1 MRRFRRW
8 ISPENLKR
16 PHTNGEAEMSEKFD
30 FIVVGGGSA
39 GAVIASRLSE
49 DPSCR
54 VALIEAGERPPEISA
69 LPIAPAAMQLN
80 PATDWMYTADPGK
93 AGLGLN
99 GRRMPVPRGKMLGGS
114 SGINY
119 MMYVRGNPG
128 DFDAWSKGG
137 ATGWSYAE
145 VLPYFKK
152 SEGLAPSTEIVI
164 DEAAHSTKGPL
175 GVSVRDPILPAA
187 RQFVEAAVAAGIPRG
202 DYNGRD
208 RNAPSGVAS
217 LTQFTTRNG
226 RRSSTYQAFLAGEP
240 ERRSNLTIIT
250 GARATRVLLVGEGG
264 RTIATGVEYQNAVGE
279 TLSVHATKEVILS
292 AGAIG
297 SPQLLLLSGIGPRRE
312 LEAAGISCR
321 VNAPHVGKH
330 LQDHAMCPL
339 IYPAPGLGVAMNDVA
354 LAMGPDALRAPGG
367 PLPAD
372 PAEDVNLSP
381 ELLALKQAAE
391 QRLAEWQA
399 SGRGLGASSLAD
411 AAVFCSS
418 GLGDAGRHDVEI
430 IFFVTGTNED
440 FLRMI
445 LNIDTALF
453 FDDARKCVANDAEN
467 LVLFPHPVLPHS
479 RGEIVL
485 DSADPA
491 APPAIH
497 MNYYDDP
504 HDMRVM
510 VAAIRR
516 AMDIAAHWPGNRRPG
531 PVMIPP
537 FLAEKHGYRE
547 GGAPSDAL
555 LEEFAQ
561 HFSLTVYHP
570 TSTCRIGDVVD
581 PRLRVLG
588 VGRLRVADASVMPA
602 VIGGNTNAPTIMIGE
617 KAAEMIAVEHG
628 VRLAEFVGERAA

>member
-1 MRRFRRW
+1 M
-8 ISPENLKR
+8 
-16 PHTNGEAEMSEKFD
+16 
-30 FIVVGGGSA
+30 VGGGSA

-49 DPSCR
+49 DPNCR
-54 VALIEAGERPPEISA
+54 VALIEAGERPPEVSA

-80 PATDWMYTADPGK
+80 PATDWMFSADPGK

-99 GRRMPVPRGKMLGGS
+99 GRRVPVPRGKMLGAS

-128 DFDAWSKGG
+128 DFDAWAEGG
-137 ATGWSYAE
+137 APGWGYAE

-152 SEGLAPSTEIVI
+152 SEGLAPSAGIVI
-164 DEAAHSTKGPL
+164 DEAAHNTKGPL

-202 DYNGRD
+202 DYNGGD
-208 RNAPSGVAS
+208 RNAPSGVVS

-226 RRSSTYQAFLAGEP
+226 RRSSTYEAFLAGEP
-240 ERRSNLTIIT
+240 EQRPNLTILT
-250 GARATRVLLVGEGG
+250 GAQATRVLLEGEGA
-264 RTIATGVEYQNAVGE
+264 RTIATGVEYRGVGGE
-279 TLSVHATKEVILS
+279 VAAIYAAKEVILS
-292 AGAIG
+292 TGAIG
-297 SPQLLLLSGIGPRRE
+297 SPQLLLLSGIGPRQD
-312 LEAAGISCR
+312 LEAAGVACR
-321 VNAPHVGKH
+321 VDAPHVGKH

-339 IYPAPGLGVAMNDVA
+339 IYPAPGLGVTMNDVA
-354 LAMGPDALRAPGG
+354 LAMGPDALRGPAG
-367 PLPAD
+367 PLPID
-372 PAEDVNLSP
+372 PAEDANLSP
-381 ELLALKQAAE
+381 ELQELKKKAE
-391 QRLAEWQA
+391 QRLSEWQA

-430 IFFVTGTNED
+430 IFFLTGGNGD
-440 FLRMI
+440 FLRTI
-445 LNIDTALF
+445 FNIDTARF
-453 FDDARKCVANDAEN
+453 FDDAGKRVANDAEN
-467 LVLFPHPVLPHS
+467 LVLLPHPVLPHS

-497 MNYYDDP
+497 MNYYADP

-510 VAAIRR
+510 VAGIRR

-537 FLAEKHGYRE
+537 FLVEKHGYRE
-547 GGAPSDAL
+547 GSEPSDAL
-555 LEEFAQ
+555 LEEFAL

-588 VGRLRVADASVMPA
+588 VARLRVADASVMPT
-602 VIGGNTNAPTIMIGE
+602 VIAGNTNAPTIMIGE
-617 KAAEMIAVEHG
+617 KAAEMIAADHG
-628 VRLAEFVGERAA
+628 VGLAEFVGERR